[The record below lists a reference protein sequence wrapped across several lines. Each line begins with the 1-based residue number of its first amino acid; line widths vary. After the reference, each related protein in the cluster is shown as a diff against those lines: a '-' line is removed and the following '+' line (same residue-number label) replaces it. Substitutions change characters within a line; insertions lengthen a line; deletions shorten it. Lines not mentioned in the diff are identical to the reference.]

1 MFGVDLGS
9 GNVWEIFLVLVLSL
23 TQLLTSRFSA
33 ASVSTKTSRYLKY
46 EVRNECLWGTGGQ
59 VIHSSFLLNCWTV
72 YFIKLMTIFIKCLF
86 RISHKH
92 RRLFHSKLVQDL
104 IHRSYSIDNRLAP
117 AFTYTPVYKDPKHSF
132 KLQFFLGVFTGA
144 IPKLKRTKK
153 SHVFKTLRNTSC
165 RIQNPVLVTFKRM
178 MVGSL
183 GSPTVH
189 SCPAQLIQGIQS
201 TCQ

>member
-1 MFGVDLGS
+1 
-9 GNVWEIFLVLVLSL
+9 
-23 TQLLTSRFSA
+23 
-33 ASVSTKTSRYLKY
+33 
-46 EVRNECLWGTGGQ
+46 
-59 VIHSSFLLNCWTV
+59 
-72 YFIKLMTIFIKCLF
+72 MTIFIKCLF

-153 SHVFKTLRNTSC
+153 SHVFKTKEYILPHTKPC
-165 RIQNPVLVTFKRM
+165 LVTFKRM

-183 GSPTVH
+183 
-189 SCPAQLIQGIQS
+189 
-201 TCQ
+201 